1 MTVIDRDEQRTAQ
14 HPTEQRARVTDAAE
28 RAAGPARDHA
38 LEMDLGAALEG
49 LPEPAPGSL
58 RSATVQLDDL
68 DPIALFGAAREL
80 DLEAALWL
88 QPSEGMAIVGI
99 GRAWAVEPS
108 GPARFDEARRSWR
121 ALIARP
127 GEQAAAGHQEAAQ
140 PGPGPGPL
148 PRGSGPVLLGGLGF
162 TGRTPAADDEWA
174 PFGSASLVLP
184 ELAFARTAA
193 GSYVTASFVGG
204 DGAVP
209 RTLARRWVA
218 LVARARE
225 LAPAAGALVARPAAA
240 PLATTAEQPDR
251 ATWDRLV
258 GLFAGAVGRGR
269 LDKVVLARRVALRS
283 PLELDPVNAL
293 RRLAAGGPESTT
305 FAFVRDGVT
314 FLGAT
319 PERLARTEGR
329 VFQTAAVAG
338 SAPRGGDAAED
349 ARLATALLASDKER
363 EEHAVVVAMLRDAL
377 RPIVERIDVA
387 PAPEVLALRHVQ
399 HLVTPMEGVLRD
411 ETGILAL
418 AERLHPTPA
427 VGGEP
432 RDAALT
438 LIAEHE
444 GFDRG
449 WYAGPVGWLGADGDG
464 ELMVALRCGLVDGQQ
479 ATLFAGCGIV
489 ADSDP
494 AREWEESR
502 MKLRPVASAVGRL
515 EDGTR

>member
-1 MTVIDRDEQRTAQ
+1 MTVVDRAEEHAADD
-14 HPTEQRARVTDAAE
+14 ARET
-28 RAAGPARDHA
+28 
-38 LEMDLGAALEG
+38 DLGAALEA
-49 LPEPAPGSL
+49 LPAAEPGSL
-58 RSATVQLDDL
+58 RTATVPVGDL
-68 DPIALFGAAREL
+68 DAIALFAAAREL

-99 GRAWAVEPS
+99 GRAWAVEPG
-108 GPARFDEARRSWR
+108 GPARFAEAGRSWR
-121 ALIARP
+121 ALVARH
-127 GEQAAAGHQEAAQ
+127 GDGAAGARDGAASARSGAGDGAAE
-140 PGPGPGPL
+140 PSGL
-148 PRGSGPVLLGGLGF
+148 PRGAGPVLLGGLGF

-184 ELAFARTAA
+184 ELAFARTSGGAF
-193 GSYVTASFVGG
+193 VTAAVTGG
-204 DGAVP
+204 DGTGP
-209 RTLARRWVA
+209 RVLGRRWDA

-240 PLATTAEQPDR
+240 PLATTGERPDR
-251 ATWDRLV
+251 AAWDRLV

-269 LDKVVLARRVALRS
+269 IDKVVLARRVALRS

-293 RRLAAGGPESTT
+293 RRLAAAGPESTT

-329 VFQTAAVAG
+329 AFRTAAIAG
-338 SAPRGGDAAED
+338 SAPRGADAAED
-349 ARLATALLASDKER
+349 ARLAAALQASDKER
-363 EEHAVVVAMLRDAL
+363 EEHAVVVTMLRDAL
-377 RPIVERIDVA
+377 RPIVERLDVA
-387 PAPEVLALRHVQ
+387 PTPGILALRDVQ
-399 HLVTPMEGVLRD
+399 HLSTLMEGVLRD
-411 ETGILAL
+411 ESGILAL

-432 RDAALT
+432 RDAALA

-464 ELMVALRCGLVDGQQ
+464 ELMVALRCGLVEGPRV
-479 ATLFAGCGIV
+479 TLFAGCGIV

-502 MKLRPVASAVGRL
+502 IKLRPVVSAVGRL
-515 EDGTR
+515 EDVDR